1 MGSQDVLP
9 LNLIAL
15 PLWGTFPGGLMI
27 RGKPVIADLRASPD
41 LYCGEAATTTL
52 TLNPSFSIFYQK
64 KEPAFAGSFCISTIY
79 FLLKA

>member
-1 MGSQDVLP
+1 
-9 LNLIAL
+9 
-15 PLWGTFPGGLMI
+15 MI
-27 RGKPVIADLRASPD
+27 RGKPVIADLQASPD

-52 TLNPSFSIFYQK
+52 NPEPIIFPLPSK